1 MEEELNEFLISI
13 QEYRNLYANWV
24 RNYSSSDSNGISDES
39 HMWETYQLYT
49 EDNWL
54 YLNADGYYV
63 FKIRDPKKFS
73 MARIKYDF

>member
-1 MEEELNEFLISI
+1 MEEELKEWTISI
-13 QEYRNLYANWV
+13 LEYRRLYDNWI
-24 RNYSSSDSNGISDES
+24 RNHSPSDSNDIFQES
-39 HMWETYQLYT
+39 LMWETYQIYT

-54 YLNADGYYV
+54 FMTEDGRYV